1 MSARPILVAGNWK
14 MHLSPAEAGELAK
27 QVAAAAS
34 DFPGVDVAV
43 FPSYT
48 LLHAAR
54 TALRGS
60 GVTLGAQACHEAD
73 KGAHTGE
80 ISAAMV
86 RDAGCTAVLCG
97 HSERRAAGA
106 SDEQVGLRA
115 RAGLDA
121 GLQVVICVGE
131 TLDERESGSTEAVLA
146 RQLAAACAP
155 LSVED
160 LAAVDLAYEPV
171 WAIGTG
177 KTATPEIAAA
187 AHAFIRGRMVEKYG
201 DAGREPRILY
211 GGSVKPSNAAEL
223 LAADEVRGCLVGGAA
238 LDGAS
243 FRGIIEAA
251 RDISA
256 GA

>member
-1 MSARPILVAGNWK
+1 MSDRPILVAGNWK
-14 MHLSPAEAGELAK
+14 MNLAAAEARHLAK
-27 QVAAAAS
+27 EVAAAAADS
-34 DFPGVDVAV
+34 EGPDVAV

-54 TALRGS
+54 AALEGS
-60 GVTLGAQACHEAD
+60 RVILGAQACHEAAS
-73 KGAHTGE
+73 GAHTGE

-86 RDAGCTAVLCG
+86 RDAGCTSVLCG

-106 SDEQVGLRA
+106 TDEQIGLRA
-115 RAGLDA
+115 RAGLDS
-121 GLQVVICVGE
+121 GLRVVICVGE
-131 TLDERESGSTEAVLA
+131 TLEERESGSTEAVLA

-155 LSVED
+155 LAESD
-160 LAAVDLAYEPV
+160 LANVELAYEPV

-177 KTATPEIAAA
+177 KTATPDIAAA
-187 AHAFIRGRMVEKYG
+187 AHVFLRGQMVEKYG
-201 DAGREPRILY
+201 DAGRGPRILY
-211 GGSVKPSNAAEL
+211 GGSVKPGNAAEL
-223 LAADEVRGCLVGGAA
+223 LAADEVRGCLVGGAS

-251 RDISA
+251 H